1 MPTPTRNA
9 WFRHHQQSR
18 TGTFRLVHFQVLGAL
33 VLALAIFSLLAHMR
47 PYQMAFEGDTSER
60 ARPERTWA
68 PFNGDHLLS
77 LFGMAQ
83 PAIDEPLL
91 GSEGSRITMQQ
102 HTNVS
107 VKLAAAYEKGSGEA
121 ASAQSTGQL
130 PAEGWRAN
138 STKKEELGADA
149 VADELQRLLQE
160 ARGMVPRLNASVGQ
174 PFGPHDLEQSPLC
187 SAFRAPGTK
196 TVAIVGN
203 GPLDHAQR
211 RDIDACD
218 VVVRFNL
225 MNNWRRFK
233 ERVDIWVFRYSTE
246 ASLGY
251 WGITNMLAHEA
262 TNVVQLMKAVWL
274 VGGRQKDADGLVK
287 KVPAIAQAHP
297 VLIPQEPLAVAYS
310 RQMNVTNGYPSTG
323 FVGLLGA
330 LSCTTEDTMLHLF
343 GFNWHN
349 STWKGHKMEAE
360 KAFVEWLAKE
370 GRVVVHE
377 TTCYGVRECGG
388 SSTFDASCHWNS
400 SGRYVCLRGKPRKWT
415 DLTDTLGSGRLEEF
429 KGQAQ
434 SPPPAASGTSTVLR

>member
-18 TGTFRLVHFQVLGAL
+18 MGTFRLVHFQVLGAL
-33 VLALAIFSLLAHMR
+33 VLALAIFILLAHIR
-47 PYQMAFEGDTSER
+47 PYQGALEGDMSER

-68 PFNGDHLLS
+68 PFNGDQLLS
-77 LFGMAQ
+77 LLGMAM
-83 PAIDEPLL
+83 DEPLL

-102 HTNVS
+102 RTNVS
-107 VKLAAAYEKGSGEA
+107 VKLSAVEKGSGEA
-121 ASAQSTGQL
+121 VSAQSADQL
-130 PAEGWRAN
+130 AAEGRGAN
-138 STKKEELGADA
+138 STEKGERGADA
-149 VADELQRLLQE
+149 VADELQEFMQE
-160 ARGMVPRLNASVGQ
+160 ARGMVPRLNTSVGQ
-174 PFGPHDLEQSPLC
+174 PLGPHDVEQSPLC

-203 GPLDHAQR
+203 GPLDSAQR
-211 RDIDACD
+211 RDIDACNL
-218 VVVRFNL
+218 VVRFNL

-233 ERVDIWVFRYSTE
+233 EKVDVWVFRYSTE
-246 ASLGY
+246 ATLGY
-251 WGITNMLAHEA
+251 WGITNLAAQEA
-262 TNVVQLMKAVWL
+262 TNVIQLMKAVWL
-274 VGGRQKDADGLVK
+274 VGGRQKDADGLAK
-287 KVPAIAQAHP
+287 KVPAIAEAHP

-310 RQMNVTNGYPSTG
+310 RQMNATDSYPSTG

-330 LSCTTEDTMLHLF
+330 LYCTTEDTVLHLF

-349 STWKGHKMEAE
+349 STWKAHKMEEE
-360 KAFVEWLAKE
+360 KAFVMWLAKE
-370 GRVVVHE
+370 GRVVIHE

-388 SSTFDASCHWNS
+388 SSTFDASCHWNR

-434 SPPPAASGTSTVLR
+434 SHPLAASGTSALLR